1 LEDLGNY
8 LLRGSFIEAKT
19 KPMNRRAFLINNAKV
34 AAMAPFMPAW
44 FGNGSHE
51 GQLDYLNMPDWVV
64 QLIRQ
69 NDQSLKSILER
80 TEADPSSPQFGSVV
94 DGVGMVTAH
103 SVTSLIKTALNA
115 LISEP
120 SAYFGDQRLIEVV
133 GAAVGVLLKLQ
144 HADGTI
150 DLVTTNFHST
160 PDTGF
165 IVKWMAPGYRLLK
178 ESEIPNK
185 EQITKPLWTFLERA
199 GEALKVGGIHTP
211 NHRWVVCSA
220 LAELYK
226 ISPDQGYRKRAEE
239 WLAER
244 IDLDSDGQYNER
256 SSYIYS
262 SLSNRVLI
270 STARGFD
277 MPELLDYVRKNLA
290 MTFYY
295 IHPNGEI
302 VTEASGRQDN
312 SIVGFLENYYYPY
325 RYLAIKDQNP
335 QFAAACRLI
344 EQTAF
349 SKVTGFLHYFLE
361 DPSLWQ
367 ELPGSTPLPVSYSK
381 LFTHSG
387 LARIRRGNYDASIL
401 ANSAAFFNF
410 HKKDAVLQGIRFASA
425 FFGKGQFV
433 SEQIEEGAGTF
444 ILKSSLEGPYYQ
456 PLPVE
461 HLSNDGDWEKMP
473 RALRPQSEVQQY
485 EAEVVVG
492 EVEGGFALDVSIG
505 GTDHVPFA
513 LEFIFRPGG
522 IFSGVE
528 AHDSLPGVYFLKS
541 GMGEYKAGADTIVFG
556 PGHHTHQW
564 VDIRG
569 GLPRTGS
576 PTVYL
581 TGMTPFRERL
591 LIR

>member
-1 LEDLGNY
+1 M
-8 LLRGSFIEAKT
+8 K
-19 KPMNRRAFLINNAKV
+19 RREFLITNSKV
-34 AAMAPFMPAW
+34 AVMAPFIPSM
-44 FGNGSHE
+44 FSYE
-51 GQLDYLNMPDWVV
+51 GLERKRDNPTMPDWVV

-165 IVKWMAPGYRLLK
+165 IVKWLAPGYRLLAA
-178 ESEIPNK
+178 SDVPNTDR
-185 EQITKPLWTFLERA
+185 ITKPLWTFLERA

-220 LAELYK
+220 LAELHK
-226 ISPDQGYRKRAEE
+226 ISPEPGYRKRAEQ

-325 RYLAIKDQNP
+325 RYLAIQDKNP

-410 HKKDAVLQGIRFASA
+410 HKKEAVLQGIRFASA

-433 SEQIEEGAGTF
+433 SEHIEEGAGTF
-444 ILKSSLEGPYYQ
+444 ILKSSLEGPYSQ

-461 HLSNDGDWEKMP
+461 HLPNDGDWEKMP
-473 RALRPQSEVQQY
+473 RALRPQSEVQRYHAQVVIS
-485 EAEVVVG
+485 EVD
-492 EVEGGFALDVSIG
+492 GGFALDVEIG
-505 GTDHVPFA
+505 GTDQVPFA

-522 IFSGVE
+522 TFSGVE

-541 GMGEYKAGADTIVFG
+541 GMGAYKAGEDTIAFG

-591 LIR
+591 LIT

>member
-1 LEDLGNY
+1 
-8 LLRGSFIEAKT
+8 
-19 KPMNRRAFLINNAKV
+19 MNRRKFLETNSKV
-34 AAMAPFMPAW
+34 AVLAPFIPTWPGIGSEQSNSSQPA
-44 FGNGSHE
+44 
-51 GQLDYLNMPDWVV
+51 MPDWMV
-64 QLIRQ
+64 QLIKQ
-69 NDQSLKSILER
+69 NDQSLKSILSR
-80 TEADPSSPQFGSVV
+80 TETDPTSSKYGSVT

-103 SVTSLIKTALNA
+103 SVTSLIKTGLNA
-115 LISEP
+115 LLSEG
-120 SAYFGDQRLIEVV
+120 SAYRSDPDLVSLI
-133 GAAVGVLLKLQ
+133 GAATSVLLGLQ
-144 HADGTI
+144 HADGTV

-160 PDTGF
+160 PDNGF
-165 IVKWMAPGYRLLK
+165 IVKWLAPGYRLLAASSVPHR
-178 ESEIPNK
+178 ER
-185 EQITKPLWTFLERA
+185 ITKPLWTFLERA

-226 ISPDQGYRKRAEE
+226 INPDPGYRKRAEQ

-244 IDLDSDGQYNER
+244 IDLDPDGQYNER

-277 MPELLDYVRKNLA
+277 MPELLGYVRKNLE

-325 RYLAIKDQNP
+325 RYLALKDQNP

-367 ELPGSTPLPVSYSK
+367 ELPKSTPLPVSYSK
-381 LFTHSG
+381 LFSHSG
-387 LARIRRGNYDASIL
+387 LARIRRGDFDASIL

-410 HKKDAVLQGIRFASA
+410 HKKEAVLQGIRFASA

-433 SEQIEEGAGTF
+433 SEHIEQRDGKFVLEN
-444 ILKSSLEGPYYQ
+444 SLQGPYYQ
-456 PLPVE
+456 PLPIE
-461 HLSNDGDWEKMP
+461 HLPDDGDWEKMP

-485 EAEVVVG
+485 RAQVVISEVD
-492 EVEGGFALDVSIG
+492 GGFALDIEIG

-522 IFSGVE
+522 TFSGVE
-528 AHDSLPGVYFLKS
+528 AHPSLPDVYFLKS
-541 GMGEYKAGADTIVFG
+541 EMGTYKAGEDTITFG

-569 GLPRTGS
+569 GLPRTSS

-581 TGMTPFRERL
+581 TGMTPFRERF
-591 LIR
+591 LIT